1 MLTMHIRKDIVH
13 FCVTNGHTWR
23 FAILTKDVKGEYS
36 YYESRLYHIQENW
49 PTVKDS
55 QSLHSVQEIVELA
68 LQWVSRGVNNFF

>member
-1 MLTMHIRKDIVH
+1 MLTMHIRQDIVH

-23 FAILTKDVKGEYS
+23 FAILTKDVEGEYS